1 LGTVNT
7 NCRSIVLT
15 PLRRIETPGGDVF
28 HGMKNSDPGFCGFGE
43 AYFSA
48 VQHRHVKG
56 WKRHRAMT
64 LNLLVPTGKVQI
76 RVVDETGENSQDFVL
91 GPDDTKTYA
100 RLTIPPNLW
109 VAFGGMH
116 TGISMVLNLASHPHD
131 PDEAESCPLT
141 NFPWVWSK
149 SN

>member
-1 LGTVNT
+1 MGAVST
-7 NCRSIVLT
+7 NCNSVLFT
-15 PLRRIETPGGDVF
+15 PLRRIDTPGGDVF

-48 VQHRHVKG
+48 IQYRYVKG

-64 LNLLVPTGKVQI
+64 LNLLVPTGEVQI
-76 RVVDETGENSQDFVL
+76 TVVGETGGSFQNFVL
-91 GPDDTKTYA
+91 GPNDAKTYG

-116 TGISMVLNLASHPHD
+116 VGTSMVLNLASHLHD
-131 PDEAESCPLT
+131 PEEAESCPLT
-141 NFPWVWSK
+141 SFPWVWSK